1 MTTFYMNIFI
11 KLVHIKNGGIYMFN
25 NDVLVLIKYS
35 NENRNTF
42 QFYSEFLKFIGYIV
56 CEYLKEDK
64 DSKKLDEYSFS
75 FELDL
80 DFDDKSQIDLEIS
93 TYFQGSEA
101 ELNALKETFQEYNLF
116 QASVTLQ
123 CFSSNALLVTK
134 AGDLFK
140 SAVKKLNSFLCN
152 YKLQGS
158 FEFLYAIF
166 YCKQKVNLSCYF
178 CDKKLF
184 YPTHDLANE
193 LLITLSNSYSEK
205 NIISVLLGEM
215 FEIDPINRGVGSK
228 QYFIATEHIGSEPY
242 NHILLY
248 KIANFYNVP
257 FKNTMLD
264 TSYYLMPTYWNSY
277 SIALQYIELE
287 AYDDALDYLQEC
299 IEKLKIRGNYMSP
312 LEQKYLFNA
321 YTNLAFVNIKCSDNY
336 SAWDCIRGAS
346 IIKNNLIKTK
356 NNMKGYNKFY
366 DIYQN
371 CDYFSVIEAI
381 NAELEMLLNSRSF
394 NQYRDYL
401 SGILFKI

>member
-101 ELNALKETFQEYNLF
+101 ELDALKETFQEYNLF

-123 CFSSNALLVTK
+123 CFSGNALLVTK

-184 YPTHDLANE
+184 YPMPDLAKE
-193 LLITLSNSYSEK
+193 LLFTLGNSYSEK
-205 NIISVLLGEM
+205 NIINVLLGEM
-215 FEIDPINRGVGSK
+215 LEITPRNKSLGGQ
-228 QYFIATEHIGSEPY
+228 QYFEATEHIGSEPY

-248 KIANFYNVP
+248 KIANLHNVTV
-257 FKNTMLD
+257 KNNMLD

-277 SIALQYIELE
+277 SIALQYLE
-287 AYDDALDYLQEC
+287 YDVYDIAEDYLQEC

-312 LEQKYLFNA
+312 LEQQYLFNA
-321 YTNLAFVNIKCSDNY
+321 YTNLAFVNIKLYDNY
-336 SAWDCIRGAS
+336 SASDCLIDAS
-346 IIKNNLIKTK
+346 IIKDNLIKTK

-381 NAELEMLLNSRSF
+381 NAELEMLLNHQSF
-394 NQYRDYL
+394 NYYWSYL
-401 SGILFKI
+401 SEILLKI